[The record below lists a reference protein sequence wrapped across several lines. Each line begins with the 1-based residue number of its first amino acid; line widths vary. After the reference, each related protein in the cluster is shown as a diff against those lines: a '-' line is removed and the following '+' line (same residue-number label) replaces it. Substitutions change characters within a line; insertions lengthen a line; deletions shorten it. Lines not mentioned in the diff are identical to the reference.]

1 MATSKSERFYFVN
14 GLLDIMK
21 LGACFQILSV
31 TAIALAV
38 TSTLSEPTNAQINK
52 FYCGVS
58 RGVPATLVRT
68 PRGNKPMIR
77 WVDSAFPAPWT
88 PVRRCEDISARFQ
101 RFFSNGT
108 LNFLRAG
115 KFNGQPVL
123 CVASYKGG
131 PCLPSGVLVTL
142 KSNANPRQVM
152 QKLLDNRA
160 GSSSDG
166 SILLNEGN
174 KSLDYLTID
183 DADYFDIQKIID
195 DKSSESEQ
203 AGSVT
208 NQE

>member
-1 MATSKSERFYFVN
+1 
-14 GLLDIMK
+14 MK
-21 LGACFQILSV
+21 FGGFFKILSV
-31 TAIALAV
+31 AGFALTATTTI
-38 TSTLSEPTNAQINK
+38 SEPSNAQISK

-58 RGVPATLVRT
+58 RGVPSTLVRT

-77 WVDSAFPAPWT
+77 WVDSAFPTPWT

-142 KSNANPRQVM
+142 KSGANPSQVL

-166 SILLNEGN
+166 AILLEGN
-174 KSLDYLTID
+174 TNLEVSTID

-195 DKSSESEQ
+195 ASVESNQ
-203 AGSVT
+203 IGSVT
-208 NQE
+208 NQD

>member
-1 MATSKSERFYFVN
+1 
-14 GLLDIMK
+14 MK
-21 LGACFQILSV
+21 RSAFFQILSV
-31 TAIALAV
+31 AALALTATTAI
-38 TSTLSEPTNAQINK
+38 SEPSNAQINK

-77 WVDSAFPAPWT
+77 WVSSAFPAPWT

-115 KFNGQPVL
+115 NFNGQPVL
-123 CVASYKGG
+123 CVAPYKGG

-142 KSNANPRQVM
+142 KSGTNPRLVM

-166 SILLNEGN
+166 AILLNEGN
-174 KSLDYLTID
+174 ENLEFSTID
-183 DADYFDIQKIID
+183 DVDYFDIQKIID
-195 DKSSESEQ
+195 DTRQSDQ
-203 AGSVT
+203 VGSVT

>member
-1 MATSKSERFYFVN
+1 
-14 GLLDIMK
+14 MK
-21 LGACFQILSV
+21 LGVFFKILSV
-31 TAIALAV
+31 TAF
-38 TSTLSEPTNAQINK
+38 TLTATTITSEPSNAQINK

-77 WVDSAFPAPWT
+77 WVDSAFPQPWT

-108 LNFLRAG
+108 LNYLRAG
-115 KFNGQPVL
+115 NFNGQPVL
-123 CVASYKGG
+123 CVAPYKGG

-142 KSNANPRQVM
+142 KSGANPRQVM

-166 SILLNEGN
+166 AILLEGN
-174 KSLDYLTID
+174 KNLEFSTID

-195 DKSSESEQ
+195 DNSQSDEIE
-203 AGSVT
+203 SVT
-208 NQE
+208 IRE

>member
-1 MATSKSERFYFVN
+1 
-14 GLLDIMK
+14 MK
-21 LGACFQILSV
+21 LGAFCKILSV
-31 TAIALAV
+31 TAIALTV
-38 TSTLSEPTNAQINK
+38 VGTISEPGNAQINK

-77 WVDSAFPAPWT
+77 WVDSAFPPPWT
-88 PVRRCEDISARFQ
+88 PIRRCEDISARFQ

-123 CVASYKGG
+123 CVAGYKGG

-166 SILLNEGN
+166 AILLNEGN
-174 KSLDYLTID
+174 KSLEYLTID
-183 DADYFDIQKIID
+183 GADYFDIQKIID
-195 DKSSESEQ
+195 ESESEQ
-203 AGSVT
+203 IGSVT
-208 NQE
+208 NPE